1 MNEVYH
7 MYNRHQYPFVAL
19 NIAVAS
25 GKLVGCGYFLKKKKT
40 KTKKTLFRLC
50 AMCVSVLVLFHSE
63 CVDVNVTPD
72 KRQIFV
78 QEEKLLLA
86 LLKSSLINVYEAG
99 VNKISLNYTP
109 LPSSSKD

>member
-25 GKLVGCGYFLKKKKT
+25 GELVGCSYFLKKKP
-40 KTKKTLFRLC
+40 LCRLC
-50 AMCVSVLVLFHSE
+50 APCVSVLVLFHSE

-109 LPSSSKD
+109 LPSSSKE

>member
-25 GKLVGCGYFLKKKKT
+25 GKLVGCNYFLKKTNKQKKP
-40 KTKKTLFRLC
+40 LFRLC
-50 AMCVSVLVLFHSE
+50 TLCVSVLVLFHSE